1 MRSFFRLSLAA
12 AAALAFCAAVQA
24 QSTIVETIPG
34 TPPEAPSA
42 DVGSSHS
49 RGEALAIKQFGWL
62 DVNHDGFLTRDE
74 VALFPRLRDAF
85 DQADR
90 NHDNKVS
97 LDEIRALA
105 VQRRAEKAA
114 PQPGTV
120 APPAADAAPAPSP
133 APATEAIPPATVT
146 EPMNRHAVPPKEW

>member
-1 MRSFFRLSLAA
+1 MRSFCRFSPLIA
-12 AAALAFCAAVQA
+12 AAALSVCCAAQA
-24 QSTIVETIPG
+24 QSTIIETIPG
-34 TPPEAPSA
+34 TPAEAPSA

-85 DQADR
+85 DQADQ

-105 VQRRAEKAA
+105 LQRRAEKAT

-120 APPAADAAPAPSP
+120 VPPAAPAPV
-133 APATEAIPPATVT
+133 PATADTAIPPATVT